1 MKVAET
7 NLFQSI
13 EYKHKPILKNH
24 IIPMSTDETSTEK
37 TRKIIKK
44 VTYSENVDR
53 INILS
58 PTP

>member
-13 EYKHKPILKNH
+13 EHKHKPIVKNH

-37 TRKIIKK
+37 PENNKNSNIFRK
-44 VTYSENVDR
+44 R
-53 INILS
+53 
-58 PTP
+58 